1 MTIVFII
8 YCLLNYN
15 ETNEVNVKNRYTE
28 DGNCHFL
35 VNESTGNLEPRLRDG
50 SHCCRPESG
59 DCRDQ
64 LIAGTADD
72 CRGPAGG
79 EHFSTRTTANHKAAF
94 AKNYY

>member
-1 MTIVFII
+1 MGRRSFRP
-8 YCLLNYN
+8 
-15 ETNEVNVKNRYTE
+15 VNVNNRYTE

-35 VNESTGNLEPRLRDG
+35 VNESTGNLEPRFRDG
-50 SHCCRPESG
+50 SHRCRPESG

-79 EHFSTRTTANHKAAF
+79 EHFST
-94 AKNYY
+94 